1 MKVVKIR
8 PKGYS
13 AVVLD
18 FNKIDDILN
27 TVKEI
32 LTEFSDNNSI
42 VIDIVDMNKKEFENL
57 SEFDGWW

>member
-13 AVVLD
+13 AVVLG

-32 LTEFSDNNSI
+32 LTEFANNDSI
-42 VIDIVDMNKKEFENL
+42 VIDIVDMSKKEFENL
-57 SEFDGWW
+57 SEFDGW

>member
-1 MKVVKIR
+1 MKIR

>member
-1 MKVVKIR
+1 MKIR

-13 AVVLD
+13 VIALD

-32 LTEFSDNNSI
+32 LTEFIDNNSI

-57 SEFDGWW
+57 SEFNGW